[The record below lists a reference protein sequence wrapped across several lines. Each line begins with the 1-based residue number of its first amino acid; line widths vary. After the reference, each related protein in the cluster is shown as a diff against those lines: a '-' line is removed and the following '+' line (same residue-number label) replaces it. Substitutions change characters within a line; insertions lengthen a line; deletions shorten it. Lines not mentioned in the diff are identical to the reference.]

1 MDNHLELAIKDA
13 ITANDLK
20 RVDQESQHP
29 LLAQELDLDS
39 LENPPRATT
48 HTYRLY
54 SKGLVSEELIKD
66 DTMLVVG
73 LGLSLCDSHDN
84 TKQEINKALR
94 NQKLAAHPEAAE
106 LAAIIHGLKWALELG
121 IERIQFFCDDSNI
134 LAYVTRKAAPN
145 ESIVAKLL
153 EHVSLL
159 QTRFTSCQALA
170 TVSRDDIVSVIKLAK
185 DAIASQTRWC
195 EGDTEYESCP
205 VCYAYVSP
213 NDKFEVQGCFHR
225 ICVTCMR
232 KPFSSEQIL
241 RGNTAI
247 CPYPD
252 CENDLVP
259 EDCRAFA
266 DADAITLMI
275 QRKKEKAIPVKDRV
289 YCPNPSCSFLMS
301 DLDLIRHISKNPRH
315 SEEARKC
322 MECGLSFCKKCHVP
336 WHYKKTCD
344 EFKKSESYLK
354 SDAAILESFVK
365 TQGWKKC
372 SQCQSI
378 VQHGGGCQQMT
389 CRHCKHEF
397 CYTCGAPCKKKKL
410 TCKCSRSGK

>member
-13 ITANDLK
+13 ITADDLK

-121 IERIQFFCDDSNI
+121 IEP
-134 LAYVTRKAAPN
+134 APN

-259 EDCRAFA
+259 EDYTRMEKVFPVSEHRSTWWRLPTN
-266 DADAITLMI
+266 DLQTL
-275 QRKKEKAIPVKDRV
+275 QTRV
-289 YCPNPSCSFLMS
+289 LLHM
-301 DLDLIRHISKNPRH
+301 
-315 SEEARKC
+315 
-322 MECGLSFCKKCHVP
+322 
-336 WHYKKTCD
+336 W
-344 EFKKSESYLK
+344 
-354 SDAAILESFVK
+354 
-365 TQGWKKC
+365 
-372 SQCQSI
+372 
-378 VQHGGGCQQMT
+378 
-389 CRHCKHEF
+389 
-397 CYTCGAPCKKKKL
+397 
-410 TCKCSRSGK
+410 RSV

>member
-1 MDNHLELAIKDA
+1 MDNDLELAIKNA
-13 ITANDLK
+13 GDLK
-20 RVDQESQHP
+20 RVDQGIKDP
-29 LLAQELDLDS
+29 LLAQDETKLDLDKES
-39 LENPPRATT
+39 SSTIT
-48 HTYRLY
+48 HTYRLN

-66 DTMLVVG
+66 DNMMVVG
-73 LGLSLCDSHDN
+73 LGLSLCASHDD
-84 TKQEINKALR
+84 TKLETNKALR
-94 NQKLAAHPEAAE
+94 NQKLAHPEAAE
-106 LAAIIHGLKWALELG
+106 LAAIIRGFKWALELG
-121 IERIQFFCDDSNI
+121 VRSIQFFCDDSNI
-134 LAYVTRKAAPN
+134 LAYVTRKATPN

-153 EHVSLL
+153 EQVFLL

-170 TVSRDDIVSVIKLAK
+170 AESRDINSVIKLAK

-213 NDKFEVQGCFHR
+213 NDKFEVSGCFHR

-259 EDCRAFA
+259 EDCRGFA
-266 DADAITLMI
+266 DDDAITLMI

-301 DLDLIRHISKNPRH
+301 DLDLVRNNPQQT
-315 SEEARKC
+315 EARKC

-354 SDAAILESFVK
+354 SDAALLESFVK

-378 VQHGGGCQQMT
+378 VQHGGGCKQIP
-389 CRHCKHEF
+389 CRNCKHEF
-397 CYTCGAPCKKKKL
+397 CYTCGAACKKKKL

>member
-1 MDNHLELAIKDA
+1 MNFGGGIVAEAATAADPSSGGGNVEWHVRSPNPKNPVVVFDVSIGGVPADRIKMELFADIAPK
-13 ITANDLK
+13 TAENVRQFCTGEHRK
-20 RVDQESQHP
+20 AGKPHP
-29 LLAQELDLDS
+29 FGDRLLANLDLDS
-39 LENPPRATT
+39 LENPPQRILGGSSSTA
-48 HTYRLY
+48 HTYRLN

-84 TKQEINKALR
+84 TILEINKALR
-94 NQKLAAHPEAAE
+94 NQKLAHPEAAE
-106 LAAIIHGLKWALELG
+106 LAAIIHGLKRALELG
-121 IERIQFFCDDSNI
+121 VESIQFFCDDSKI
-134 LAYVTRKAAPN
+134 LAYVTGKAAPK

-153 EHVSLL
+153 EQVSLL

-170 TVSRDDIVSVIKLAK
+170 LSGDIISVIKLAK

-213 NDKFEVQGCFHR
+213 NDKFEVSGCFHR

-232 KPFSSEQIL
+232 KPFSSEQLL

-259 EDCRAFA
+259 EDCRGFA

-301 DLDLIRHISKNPRH
+301 DLDLIRHVRNNPRQ
-315 SEEARKC
+315 SEARKC
-322 MECGLSFCKKCHVP
+322 MECGLSFCKKRP
-336 WHYKKTCD
+336 
-344 EFKKSESYLK
+344 
-354 SDAAILESFVK
+354 
-365 TQGWKKC
+365 C
-372 SQCQSI
+372 SMALQEDL
-378 VQHGGGCQQMT
+378 
-389 CRHCKHEF
+389 R
-397 CYTCGAPCKKKKL
+397 
-410 TCKCSRSGK
+410 